1 MPKKSGT
8 DNTKNTGSVKFSQTE
23 LYRKGIKESE
33 LKNVRKTT
41 IHFSMNALLTLFEQA
56 SELRKPKTNTSKMS
70 NEKLKEELPWYL
82 LKIIAPFSS
91 CVINALVVSRGVA
104 VSILVVMVGSLI
116 YLGYYSLQNMID
128 EENKK
133 GL

>member
-1 MPKKSGT
+1 MKSSKKSYLGIE
-8 DNTKNTGSVKFSQTE
+8 DNCS
-23 LYRKGIKESE
+23 L
-33 LKNVRKTT
+33 
-41 IHFSMNALLTLFEQA
+41 
-56 SELRKPKTNTSKMS
+56 
-70 NEKLKEELPWYL
+70 
-82 LKIIAPFSS
+82 FSS

-104 VSILVVMVGSLI
+104 VSILVVIVGSLI